1 MADRTTN
8 ISRLGET
15 ICVREF
21 PRKRPSPQV
30 SASSPLSPMTVRQAG
45 RVGGAEACVRSA
57 LRRGHKLR
65 LPSRLKQV
73 AEAAEPAQRGPGG
86 RRVYH
91 CTLAS
96 YEAPRRYHP
105 VPQYIPARRILVPLV
120 TSWFSQARLETKS
133 GAKCDWGMTG
143 ALVGWEASASLGPHP
158 LDGRMNEL
166 AFLTFHS
173 FSQLLVASAKD
184 GPGLR
189 VDSGAETM
197 SSRRSPRAR
206 DRRSNKQRTKREL

>member
-1 MADRTTN
+1 M
-8 ISRLGET
+8 
-15 ICVREF
+15 
-21 PRKRPSPQV
+21 
-30 SASSPLSPMTVRQAG
+30 
-45 RVGGAEACVRSA
+45 RSA
-57 LRRGHKLR
+57 LRRGRKLR

-91 CTLAS
+91 CTPAS
-96 YEAPRRYHP
+96 YEAPRRYQP
-105 VPQYIPARRILVPLV
+105 SLSASPLAGSCCSLQPRGSRRLDL
-120 TSWFSQARLETKS
+120 RLRAEPS
-133 GAKCDWGMTG
+133 DWRMTG

-184 GPGLR
+184 GPGLLM
-189 VDSGAETM
+189 DSGAETM

-206 DRRSNKQRTKREL
+206 DSLSNKQRTKRGL